1 MKHHTNTCFSKPE
14 LFSRYVSRY
23 LMMIRLLFYLI
34 LYLLFDHVI
43 VLGFSQH
50 RIRIEYLLTLGPT
63 K

>member
-1 MKHHTNTCFSKPE
+1 
-14 LFSRYVSRY
+14 
-23 LMMIRLLFYLI
+23 MMIRLLFYLI